1 MLNNVTAYLKAVKSL
16 GWNTTWFVERFNQM
30 ATIGRNIEGSSR
42 FLNRV
47 KDSVVTPFG
56 QFAVKEEAAG
66 KLRVFA
72 LGDSISQS
80 ILSPLHSALFSL
92 LKVLPNDGTFDQDAS
107 VKRCQDK
114 ATSSGKAFSFDLSAA
129 TDRLPGKLS
138 AKILGDL
145 FSPDLGRAW
154 YQLLVNRDFA
164 FANNTVTK
172 YSGTNDVLRYA
183 VGQPMG
189 FLSSWPM
196 LAITHH

>member
-1 MLNNVTAYLKAVKSL
+1 MASIA
-16 GWNTTWFVERFNQM
+16 NT
-30 ATIGRNIEGSSR
+30 IEDCPDL
-42 FLNRV
+42 LNRV
-47 KDSVVTPFG
+47 KDSVVSPFG

-72 LGDSISQS
+72 IGDSISQS

-92 LKVLPNDGTFDQDAS
+92 LKAIPNDGTFDQDAS
-107 VKRCQDK
+107 VRRCSEK
-114 ATSSGKAFSFDLSAA
+114 ATLSGKAFSFDLSAA

-138 AKILGDL
+138 AKILGVL
-145 FSPDLGRAW
+145 YSPDFGRAW
-154 YQLLVNRDFA
+154 YDLLVKRDFA
-164 FANNTVTK
+164 FTFNVASQYHGSCDK
-172 YSGTNDVLRYA
+172 IRYA

>member
-1 MLNNVTAYLKAVKSL
+1 
-16 GWNTTWFVERFNQM
+16 M